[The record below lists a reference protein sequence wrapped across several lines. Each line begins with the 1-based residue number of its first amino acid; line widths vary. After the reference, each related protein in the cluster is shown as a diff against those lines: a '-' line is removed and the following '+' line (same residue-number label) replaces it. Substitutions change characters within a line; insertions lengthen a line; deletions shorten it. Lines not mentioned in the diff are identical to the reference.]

1 MTRRQGGR
9 TKVDV
14 YVNVNYI
21 AYDFRPTHW
30 DRFRAGRGMN
40 LVESTFTI
48 TELADEFDVTPRAI
62 RFYEDKG
69 LLSPRRNGMTR
80 VYSHRDRARLI
91 LILRGK
97 RVGFSLAEIKEML
110 DLYDVDNDQIEQ
122 ARYLILKSRERI
134 EALREQ
140 RDDIDQAMKELEVG
154 CEKAEQH
161 LRNKGIALHEAVAD

>member
-1 MTRRQGGR
+1 
-9 TKVDV
+9 
-14 YVNVNYI
+14 
-21 AYDFRPTHW
+21 
-30 DRFRAGRGMN
+30 MN
-40 LVESTFTI
+40 LVEKTFSI

-69 LLSPRRNGMTR
+69 LLTPRRNGLTR

-122 ARYLILKSRERI
+122 ARYLIIKSRERI

-140 RDDIDQAMKELEVG
+140 RDDIDQAMKELEIG

-161 LRNKGIALHEAVAD
+161 LRNKGIALHDAVAD